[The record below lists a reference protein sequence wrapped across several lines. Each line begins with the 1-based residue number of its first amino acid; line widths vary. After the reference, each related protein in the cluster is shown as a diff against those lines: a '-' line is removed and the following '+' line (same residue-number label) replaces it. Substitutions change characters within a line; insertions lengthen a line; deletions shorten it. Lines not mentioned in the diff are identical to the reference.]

1 MPRVVTEE
9 GLAYE
14 QRKDSYRRATLL
26 GALLVGAGA
35 LLVFY
40 GQRIRK
46 AQQEYAKALEG
57 LKVFGVSLADT
68 LQTIPG
74 MGQNTTALRQ
84 WAAQPRSG
92 RFDDVLSLP
101 GKSQVR
107 ISLPI
112 LIIILGGVILAYAL
126 FMQERWRPPRNSF
139 IDVAKVKKKGRKP

>member
-1 MPRVVTEE
+1 MPRLVTEE

-35 LLVFY
+35 LLIFY

-46 AQQEYAKALEG
+46 AQREYANALEG
-57 LKVFGVSLADT
+57 LKIFGASLADA
-68 LQTIPG
+68 LQSIPG

-84 WAAQPRSG
+84 WAAQSRSG
-92 RFDDVLSLP
+92 QFDDVLSLP
-101 GKSQVR
+101 GKSNVK
-107 ISLPI
+107 ISLPL
-112 LIIILGGVILAYAL
+112 LIIILGGVISAYSL

-139 IDVAKVKKKGRKP
+139 IDVDKVKKKGRKN